1 MDTSS
6 KLKYLWT
13 HRPPFI
19 MFLLCLSSFGVT
31 LFSLSVFVA
40 QSEKIQ
46 NPDVL
51 DWNKLLTRLT
61 KLEFC
66 LPSPESNY
74 NLTTID
80 TTDNNDWSNVT
91 LSVQVSEE
99 FSEAFYKNVD
109 HEKSVK
115 ATGQVEV
122 KHLGRGIRPEFKND
136 ILVVSFEL
144 PRSYE
149 SNPSACLHVQGPASL
164 LKHLDLN
171 DTSCAS
177 ESDDELSVMPLLA
190 HSPDHKPPSWC
201 QQSQNDLQVSLDFE
215 MDFNP
220 DLTLYVSPQDKEL
233 IHLHLMVTS
242 VFLFAVL
249 AVVIIA
255 YLIRAMTGNRKPID
269 ARGDHHIIPMTK
281 FGEN

>member
-1 MDTSS
+1 
-6 KLKYLWT
+6 
-13 HRPPFI
+13 
-19 MFLLCLSSFGVT
+19 MFLLCLASFGIT

-66 LPSPESNY
+66 LPAPESNY
-74 NLTTID
+74 NMTTID
-80 TTDNNDWSNVT
+80 TTAQDDWANVT

-99 FSEAFYKNVD
+99 FSQAFYKNVD
-109 HEKSVK
+109 QNKPVK

-136 ILVVSFEL
+136 IILVSFEL
-144 PRSYE
+144 PTYQKSA
-149 SNPSACLHVQGPASL
+149 SSACLHVQGPASL
-164 LKHLDLN
+164 LKHLELN
-171 DTSCAS
+171 DTSCS
-177 ESDDELSVMPLLA
+177 NNEEGDISVMPLLA
-190 HSPDHKPPSWC
+190 HSPDHKPPTWC
-201 QQSQNDLQVSLDFE
+201 QQNVDDLPVSLEFE

-220 DLTLYVSPQDKEL
+220 DLTLYVSAQDKEL

-242 VFLFAVL
+242 VFLFGVL
-249 AVVIIA
+249 AIVIIA
-255 YLIRAMTGNRKPID
+255 FLIRTMTGNRKKID
-269 ARGDHHIIPMTK
+269 ARGDHHIIPMTQ
-281 FGEN
+281 FGEK

>member
-1 MDTSS
+1 
-6 KLKYLWT
+6 
-13 HRPPFI
+13 
-19 MFLLCLSSFGVT
+19 MFLLCLASFGVT

-40 QSEKIQ
+40 QSDKIQ

-74 NLTTID
+74 NSTIID
-80 TTDNNDWSNVT
+80 TKNEENWANVT
-91 LSVQVSEE
+91 LSVQVSDE
-99 FSEAFYKNVD
+99 FSQAFFKNVD
-109 HEKSVK
+109 QTKPVK

-136 ILVVSFEL
+136 IIRVSFQL
-144 PRSYE
+144 PTSE
-149 SNPSACLHVQGPASL
+149 KDASSACLHVQGPSAL
-164 LKHLDLN
+164 LKHLELN
-171 DTSCAS
+171 DTSCS
-177 ESDDELSVMPLLA
+177 EEYEGETSIMPLLA
-190 HSPDHKPPSWC
+190 HSPDHKPPTWC
-201 QQSQNDLQVSLDFE
+201 HQNEKDLPVSLDFE

-249 AVVIIA
+249 AIVIIA
-255 YLIRAMTGNRKPID
+255 FLIRTVSGNRKSID
-269 ARGDHHIIPMTK
+269 GKGEHHIIPMTQ
-281 FGEN
+281 FSDS

>member
-1 MDTSS
+1 MDTST

-19 MFLLCLSSFGVT
+19 MFLLCLASFGIT

-66 LPSPESNY
+66 LPAPESNY
-74 NLTTID
+74 NMTTID
-80 TTDNNDWSNVT
+80 TNAQDDWANVT

-99 FSEAFYKNVD
+99 FSQAFYKNVD
-109 HEKSVK
+109 HNKPVK

-136 ILVVSFEL
+136 IILVSFEL
-144 PRSYE
+144 PTSQQ
-149 SNPSACLHVQGPASL
+149 SAPSACLHVQGPASL
-164 LKHLDLN
+164 LKHLELN
-171 DTSCAS
+171 DTSCS
-177 ESDDELSVMPLLA
+177 NNEEGM
-190 HSPDHKPPSWC
+190 W
-201 QQSQNDLQVSLDFE
+201 
-215 MDFNP
+215 
-220 DLTLYVSPQDKEL
+220 LY
-233 IHLHLMVTS
+233 
-242 VFLFAVL
+242 F
-249 AVVIIA
+249 IIISSM
-255 YLIRAMTGNRKPID
+255 Y
-269 ARGDHHIIPMTK
+269 
-281 FGEN
+281 